1 MVLRALPDGR
11 GHLAA
16 AVQGG
21 PMPAKYPSHYGRKLG
36 LAVVAGVIVGA
47 CGAAVDLTVIT
58 FTREV
63 LIHQLVGD
71 AIATLVAI
79 LVFLALQLRNE
90 EMHYRFAM
98 ERAAIVSELN
108 HHVRNAVF
116 PLCLA
121 VQRTGDADA
130 RRLSDEAVEKINI
143 AMKDAATDV
152 FAMKFDGGPA
162 PSAPAARR
170 GQAA

>member
-1 MVLRALPDGR
+1 
-11 GHLAA
+11 
-16 AVQGG
+16 
-21 PMPAKYPSHYGRKLG
+21 MPANSPSNYGRKLG
-36 LAVVAGVIVGA
+36 LAVVAGLIVGA
-47 CGAAVDLTVIT
+47 SGAAVDLTVIT
-58 FTREV
+58 PFTREV

-71 AIATLVAI
+71 VIATLVAS
-79 LVFLALQLRNE
+79 LLFLALQLRNE
-90 EMHYRFAM
+90 ELHYRFAM

-152 FAMKFDGGPA
+152 YAMRVDYRPPKGVVPRREH
-162 PSAPAARR
+162 AA
-170 GQAA
+170 